1 MNEKTLE
8 NKCRRQLAKFGYTL
22 RKNRAR
28 TGENLGGYMIVDANS
43 NSIVEGCSIHPFE
56 LTLEDVQEWI
66 EEKPF
71 NLNS

>member
-1 MNEKTLE
+1 MNEKNIE
-8 NKCRRQLAKFGYTL
+8 SKCRRQLAKFGYAL

-28 TGENLGGYMIVDANS
+28 TGENLGGYMIVDAYN
-43 NSIVEGCSIHPFE
+43 NIVEGYGANPFE

-71 NLNS
+71 NLNR

>member
-1 MNEKTLE
+1 MNGKNLE
-8 NKCRRQLAKFGYTL
+8 NKCRRQLAMFGYVL

-28 TGENLGGYMIVDANS
+28 TGENLGGYMIVDADN
-43 NSIVEGCSIHPFE
+43 NIVEGNGVNPFE

-71 NLNS
+71 NLNR